1 MASPVARPPRPRGFW
16 QRLDQTARDL
26 APSALTV
33 LLVLAM
39 GIPLGLPAQHGVMP
53 VPALGAVYF
62 WTLYRPAL
70 MPPLAV
76 FGVGVLTDLLTA
88 APLGLNPLLLLSLH
102 AVGLTQRRT
111 LARQS
116 FLLVWVAFALFAAA
130 TLALGWALRALL
142 AFRLLPVEPAL
153 YELAL
158 TVAVYPALSWLFVRV
173 ERGLAAA
180 E

>member
-1 MASPVARPPRPRGFW
+1 VASPVARPPRPRGLW
-16 QRLDQTARDL
+16 QRLDQVSRDL
-26 APSALTV
+26 APAALAV
-33 LLVLAM
+33 VLVLAM

-53 VPALGAVYF
+53 APAIAAVYF

-76 FGVGVLTDLLTA
+76 FLLGVLSDLLTG
-88 APLGLNPLLLLSLH
+88 APLGLHPLLLLLLH
-102 AVGLTQRRT
+102 AVVLTQRRV

-116 FLLVWVAFALFAAA
+116 FLLVWVVFATFASA
-130 TLALGWALRALL
+130 TLGLGWVLRALL

-158 TVAVYPALSWLFVRV
+158 TVAIYPALSWLFVRV
-173 ERGLAAA
+173 ERSLAAA
-180 E
+180 

>member
-16 QRLDQTARDL
+16 QRLDPAARDL

-53 VPALGAVYF
+53 VPAIASVYF

-76 FGVGVLTDLLTA
+76 FGFGVLPDLRSA
-88 APLGLNPLLLLSLH
+88 AALGLNPLLLLTLH
-102 AVGLTQRRT
+102 AAVLTQRRV

-116 FLLVWVAFALFAAA
+116 FWLVWSVFALLAAG
-130 TLALGWALRALL
+130 TLALGWLLRALL
-142 AFRLLPVEPAL
+142 AFLLLPVEPGL

>member
-16 QRLDQTARDL
+16 QRLDQVSRDL
-26 APSALTV
+26 APAALAV
-33 LLVLAM
+33 VLVLAM

-53 VPALGAVYF
+53 VPAIAAVYF

-76 FGVGVLTDLLTA
+76 FLLGVLSDLLTG
-88 APLGLNPLLLLSLH
+88 APLGLHPLLLLLLH
-102 AVGLTQRRT
+102 AVVLTQRRV

-116 FLLVWVAFALFAAA
+116 FLLVWVVFATFAST
-130 TLALGWALRALL
+130 TLGLGWALRTLL
-142 AFRLLPVEPAL
+142 AFQLLPVEPAL

-158 TVAVYPALSWLFVRV
+158 TVAIYPALSWLFVRV

-180 E
+180 